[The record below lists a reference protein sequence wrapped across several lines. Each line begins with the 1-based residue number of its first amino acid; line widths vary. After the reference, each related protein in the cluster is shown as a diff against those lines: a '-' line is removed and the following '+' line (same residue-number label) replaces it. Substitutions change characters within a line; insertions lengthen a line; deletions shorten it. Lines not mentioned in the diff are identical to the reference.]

1 MGQILCPIFL
11 WVNEMPEKERLF
23 LTVDEALDAVRCDF
37 AQYASQ
43 FNLLSVIWP
52 MVFGDE
58 AYVLRDAH
66 SRSIWAKMSGNMKLN
81 PSSEDDLKQRIL
93 DHLDRYPP
101 DPHHL
106 ARICSRVFGAHV
118 EAGPGP
124 LSDTSSGIWI
134 DTDMADFV
142 CNQCGRC
149 CLTLNYHDGC
159 SVGDYQRWQDLGR
172 TDILDWVGVVR
183 QHGQVVAC
191 RIWVTPG
198 TNDFAETCPWL
209 TRSPD
214 QNRYVCTIHDVR
226 PAICRQYPFS
236 RKHAR
241 MTGCGGV

>member
-1 MGQILCPIFL
+1 
-11 WVNEMPEKERLF
+11 MPEKERLF
-23 LTVDEALDAVRCDF
+23 LTIDEALDAVRGDF

-43 FNLLSVIWP
+43 FHLLAVIWP
-52 MVFGDE
+52 MVFGDG
-58 AYVLRDAH
+58 AYVLRDSH
-66 SRSIWAKMSGNMKLN
+66 SRSIWVKMSGHTKLI

-93 DHLDRYPP
+93 DRLDRYPP
-101 DPHHL
+101 DPERL
-106 ARICSRVFGAHV
+106 ARISSLVFGAHV
-118 EAGPGP
+118 TAGRGP
-124 LSDTSSGIWI
+124 EPDASPGIWI

-142 CNQCGRC
+142 CTQCGRC

-159 SVGDYQRWQDLGR
+159 SVTDYRRWQDLGR

-183 QHGQVVAC
+183 QHGQVTAC

>member
-1 MGQILCPIFL
+1 M
-11 WVNEMPEKERLF
+11 
-23 LTVDEALDAVRCDF
+23 ALDAVRCDF

-58 AYVLRDAH
+58 AYVLRDAL
-66 SRSIWAKMSGNMKLN
+66 SSSIWSKRSGIIHQIRC
-81 PSSEDDLKQRIL
+81 SEDDFQQRRL
-93 DHLDRYPP
+93 DQLDRYPP